1 MPQASVMLIFVYWM
15 NMHPLEPIICVL
27 FHVNVFILI
36 PGLHK
41 GTLFFIHYSNTKQ
54 STTQTQLR

>member
-1 MPQASVMLIFVYWM
+1 MLVFVSWM

-54 STTQTQLR
+54 STTQTQLRW